1 VSLTCVASFLL
12 AGRILLIFL
21 FIGFIFQ
28 GEWSFT
34 RLIVA
39 IFGLGA
45 CVMVAIGFKARWS
58 AIFLVLVLSV
68 LNVFVNNFWSLHSQ
82 HHQRDFLKYD
92 FFQTLCKP
100 NSLSHYSCGAD
111 DVVSAIVGGLI
122 LLVNMGPGGLSVDE
136 KKKTY

>member
-100 NSLSHYSCGAD
+100 NHPSRHSCRADGSSRQHGPWWLVCGREEENILSAR
-111 DVVSAIVGGLI
+111 
-122 LLVNMGPGGLSVDE
+122 
-136 KKKTY
+136 